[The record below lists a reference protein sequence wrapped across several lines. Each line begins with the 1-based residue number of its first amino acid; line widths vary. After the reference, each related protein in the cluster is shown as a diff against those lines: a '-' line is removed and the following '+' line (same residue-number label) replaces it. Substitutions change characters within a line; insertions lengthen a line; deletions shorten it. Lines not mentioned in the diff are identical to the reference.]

1 MSSNPRDLDPSEA
14 VEGIYTH
21 LAATEQMPLEESANR
36 WIGEAQAVAEDLVAH
51 DATDAVIHDRTSKIV
66 DLLESIDD
74 TGDADAE
81 ARVEAALVLARELV
95 ERLE

>member
-1 MSSNPRDLDPSEA
+1 MSSNPRDLDPDEA

-36 WIGEAQAVAEDLVAH
+36 WIGEAQAVAEDLVTH
-51 DATDAVIHDRTSKIV
+51 DATETVIRDRTSRIV

-74 TGDADAE
+74 TGDSDAK